1 MNHQTLAKTDP
12 EVFAEIGHE
21 KNRQELGLE
30 LIASEN
36 YCSEAVMEAQGS
48 CLTNKY
54 AEGYPGKRYY
64 NGCEFVDVIETLAI
78 ERVKKIFGANFANVQ
93 PHSGSQA
100 NTAVYMA
107 ALNPGDKFLGMD
119 LAQGGHLTHG
129 SPVNFS
135 GKLYQAL
142 HYGLDPK
149 TELID
154 YNQIEDIAKKEKPKM
169 IIAGASAYPREID
182 FKAIGEIA
190 KSIGAVF
197 MVDMAHIAGLVA
209 AEVHSSP
216 LNYADVVT
224 STTHKTLRG
233 PRGGI
238 ILTQD
243 ETWAKKF
250 NSLIFPGIQGG
261 PLEHV
266 IAAKAVAFKEALDPE
281 FKTYQKQVVQNAK
294 TLSQVLI
301 DHGIE
306 LVTGGTDNHLILL
319 KTDSVGMSG
328 KEAGEVLERVM
339 ITCNKNMI
347 PNDSRSPFVTS
358 GIRVGTPAVTTRG
371 FKEDEIKRMGE
382 LIVKAL
388 KNYQDDKILL
398 NVKNDVI
405 SLCKEFPLYA

>member
-1 MNHQTLAKTDP
+1 
-12 EVFAEIGHE
+12 
-21 KNRQELGLE
+21 
-30 LIASEN
+30 
-36 YCSEAVMEAQGS
+36 
-48 CLTNKY
+48 
-54 AEGYPGKRYY
+54 
-64 NGCEFVDVIETLAI
+64 
-78 ERVKKIFGANFANVQ
+78 
-93 PHSGSQA
+93 
-100 NTAVYMA
+100 
-107 ALNPGDKFLGMD
+107 
-119 LAQGGHLTHG
+119 
-129 SPVNFS
+129 
-135 GKLYQAL
+135 
-142 HYGLDPK
+142 
-149 TELID
+149 
-154 YNQIEDIAKKEKPKM
+154 M